1 MPLKKIVPSRSLL
14 GLLLTYIGVGL
25 GLGLLG
31 VLALI
36 YWVFT
41 ANTEMMVRDGLFG
54 QAEEIAE
61 QLRFDDQGQPQ
72 LTMHEPMQWGYDA
85 FFANLKY
92 RILDANGDL
101 LLASDGGSGP
111 LLPTGVNELISAP
124 DYFTVEGSA
133 GRLHVA
139 SFRFEHDG
147 RGLIIQT
154 ARSDRFS
161 ELAAEAIMPAVF
173 ETAMVVDLGGFLILF
188 LSITMAVRAAIRRIR
203 HVSAA
208 ADVIKPE
215 NLDARLDTTET
226 PRELIPLVEA
236 FNDALDRIA
245 EGYRVQQ
252 RFVANAA
259 HELKTPLAIM
269 RGQVELHGDPELRA
283 QLLKDI
289 DAMARNVQQMLHLS
303 QVQDIRNYRF
313 EHLNLRA
320 LAEEVVASFSGFP
333 LLRNKKITVAGESG
347 KWIRGDRAAAYTAL
361 RNLVENAIK
370 WCHDDGAIGVE
381 VLPTGYVVRDE
392 GPGIEEASRHLLFE
406 RFWRADASIT
416 GGAGLGL
423 SIAAEI
429 ARAHGGQISA
439 ANRADGKGAAFT
451 LILNSDSRVAPGI
464 VSPAVV

>member
-1 MPLKKIVPSRSLL
+1 MPLKKAATSRSLL
-14 GLLLTYIGVGL
+14 GLFLVYIGVGL
-25 GLGLLG
+25 GVGLLG
-31 VLALI
+31 VLGLL

-41 ANTEMMVRDGLFG
+41 SNTEMMVRDGLYG

-61 QLRFDDQGQPQ
+61 RLSFDSDNRPQ

-92 RILDANGDL
+92 RILDADGRL
-101 LLASDGGSGP
+101 LLASDGGTGP
-111 LLPTGVNELISAP
+111 LLPTGVDSLAEAP
-124 DYFTVEGSA
+124 DYFSMPGPDGS
-133 GRLHVA
+133 LHVA
-139 SFRFEHDG
+139 NFEFENNG
-147 RGLIIQT
+147 RTVMIQT

-173 ETAMVVDLGGFLILF
+173 ETAIVVDIVGFVIL
-188 LSITMAVRAAIRRIR
+188 LLTMTLAVRAAIRRIR
-203 HVSAA
+203 SVSDA

-215 NLDARLDTTET
+215 NLDARLDTANAPSE
-226 PRELIPLVEA
+226 IVPLVQA
-236 FNDALDRIA
+236 FNGALDRIA

-269 RGQVELHGDPELRA
+269 RGQVELHIDGATRG

-289 DAMARNVQQMLHLS
+289 DGMARNVQQMLDLS

-313 EHLNLRA
+313 ESLNLRA
-320 LAEEVVASFSGFP
+320 LAEDVVAAFDGYPALGSKRMS
-333 LLRNKKITVAGESG
+333 ISGESNG
-347 KWIRGDRAAAYTAL
+347 DVRGDRAAAYTAL

-370 WCHDDGAIGVE
+370 WCRDDGAIDIE
-381 VLPTGYVVRDE
+381 VLSDGYVVRDE
-392 GPGIEEASRHLLFE
+392 GPGVDEASRHLLFE
-406 RFWRADASIT
+406 RFWRADSSAG

-429 ARAHGGQISA
+429 ARAHGGQVSA
-439 ANRADGKGAAFT
+439 ANRKDGDGAAFT
-451 LILNSDSRVAPGI
+451 LTLSA
-464 VSPAVV
+464 